1 MFQPQGPEEIE
12 RLVKSIAKRLAQN
25 KDLEPEQFYDKLRPL
40 IDEAI
45 EWQTQNLTKSAYGNF
60 RVDLKAK
67 HLMRELLRE
76 VLQ

>member
-1 MFQPQGPEEIE
+1 MFQPQNPEEIE

-25 KDLEPEQFYDKLRPL
+25 KGLEPEQFYDKLQPL

-45 EWQTQNLTKSAYGNF
+45 EWQTQNPTKSAYGNF

-67 HLMRELLRE
+67 YLMQELLRE